1 MAAVDGG
8 SRSVAVVVV
17 LPSVQALVAC
27 GSVALAAKSETDSP
41 ADSVARVP
49 LWLPRLRQSGDLPP
63 SPIELYI
70 SQAQRKSTSTAAP
83 LLVQC
88 IRRLILLPTPRNNGC
103 ARCPGP
109 IVQAPGLYA
118 RHGSAR
124 LSFGSL
130 GGDDA
135 MAPGKGHVACKS
147 CRRVVLSRCRDEW
160 DGSRAPSGRR

>member
-88 IRRLILLPTPRNNGC
+88 IRRLILLPTPRNNGVRG
-103 ARCPGP
+103 AP
-109 IVQAPGLYA
+109 IVQAPCT
-118 RHGSAR
+118 HGSAR